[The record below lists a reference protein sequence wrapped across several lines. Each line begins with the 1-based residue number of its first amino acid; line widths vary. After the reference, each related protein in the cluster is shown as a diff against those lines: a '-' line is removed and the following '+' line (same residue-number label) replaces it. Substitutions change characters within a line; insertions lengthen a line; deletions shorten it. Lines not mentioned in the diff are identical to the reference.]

1 MIRWQGVI
9 PSHSRPRYPN
19 QMFRGGSLNLS
30 GVVALG
36 KAVEI
41 AQDSL
46 NFEMEDTRELRDF
59 LEEEITRVDGVSALI
74 SWSQRVANTLLV
86 ALDGVEA
93 EAMLYHLNRAV
104 LLFFLTQ

>member
-1 MIRWQGVI
+1 MRGGRELSPLIQGT
-9 PSHSRPRYPN
+9 RYPN

-74 SWSQRVANTLLV
+74 SWSSTRGLLHNSAGC
-86 ALDGVEA
+86 ALWMVWQGLK
-93 EAMLYHLNRAV
+93 AMLYQLK
-104 LLFFLTQ
+104 